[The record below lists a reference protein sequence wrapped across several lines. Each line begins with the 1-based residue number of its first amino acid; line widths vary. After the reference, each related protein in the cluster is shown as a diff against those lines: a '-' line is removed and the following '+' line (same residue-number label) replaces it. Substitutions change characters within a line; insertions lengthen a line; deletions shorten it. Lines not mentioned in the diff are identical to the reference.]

1 MNKNMLVGLLVG
13 VGMLGSALSAS
24 AADNLFKSYAYGS
37 PMSSYTKAKGYYD
50 CSEILGGTAKCLDGV
65 EFLGKEFTAGLVFSN
80 SKLIM
85 VSLMSEY
92 DQSLFATAIGSIG
105 KTFRLTS
112 ISDSKS
118 HLDVVEL
125 AAKASSRDEFA
136 SRLSNYEAAALAGG
150 NVTYTLLEGV
160 GKKNTNTTSLLA
172 ASPDNTRAAEIML
185 VSEEGDTGLIIR
197 FSYPKFE
204 SNKISEAAKKPVESF

>member
-1 MNKNMLVGLLVG
+1 MNKKMLVGLLVG
-13 VGMLGSALSAS
+13 GGMLSSALSAS

-50 CSEILGGTAKCLDGV
+50 CSESFGVTAKCLDGV

-85 VSLMSEY
+85 VALMSEY
-92 DQSLFATAIGSIG
+92 DQSLYATAMGSIA
-105 KTFRLTS
+105 KTFRLSS
-112 ISDSKS
+112 ISDNKS

-125 AAKASSRDEFA
+125 AAKTSSRAEFA
-136 SRLSNYEAAALAGG
+136 SQLSNYESAALAGG
-150 NVTYTLLEGV
+150 NVVYTFLEGV
-160 GKKNTNTTSLLA
+160 DKKNTNTTSLLA

-185 VSEEGDTGLIIR
+185 TSNDTETGLIIR

-204 SNKISEAAKKPVESF
+204 ANKISEAAKKPVESF